1 MSRSSKIELL
11 YFCVLIESLA
21 GYAYDEK
28 HNGRHTDGKH
38 DDLYPH
44 GTKHAKHD
52 KDATFAYQIVET
64 DRTFTYDAAGK
75 LVSATETEDNYGTYI
90 YTYEYDLMGNRTY
103 MEKTL
108 NGTVAE
114 WHKYE
119 YNESNQLVSE
129 QLYNGKKTTSLAY
142 TYDADGNRITETGK
156 VGTDKVEKT
165 YEYTVENR
173 LAAVHDGDELLLAA
187 AYDGDGNRVFLLNYN
202 LHTDD
207 DWKGNSGNAT
217 GTTRTIPAAETTE
230 KEIPAITAMETATVR
245 GRATI
250 RRTASPGARMT
261 PAMAMQPMRRRT
273 TARTSAAF
281 SSRYRRKSALQRQ
294 I

>member
-1 MSRSSKIELL
+1 M
-11 YFCVLIESLA
+11 V
-21 GYAYDEK
+21 
-28 HNGRHTDGKH
+28 
-38 DDLYPH
+38 
-44 GTKHAKHD
+44 
-52 KDATFAYQIVET
+52 
-64 DRTFTYDAAGK
+64 
-75 LVSATETEDNYGTYI
+75 
-90 YTYEYDLMGNRTY
+90 NRTY

-108 NGTVAE
+108 NGTVVE
-114 WHKYE
+114 WHRYE
-119 YNESNQLVSE
+119 YNESNQLISE
-129 QLYNGKKTTSLAY
+129 KLYNGKKTTSLAY
-142 TYDADGNRITETGK
+142 NYDADGNRISETGRI
-156 VGTDKVEKT
+156 GTDKVNRT
-165 YEYTVENR
+165 YEYSVENR

-207 DWKGNSGNAT
+207 DW
-217 GTTRTIPAAETTE
+217 